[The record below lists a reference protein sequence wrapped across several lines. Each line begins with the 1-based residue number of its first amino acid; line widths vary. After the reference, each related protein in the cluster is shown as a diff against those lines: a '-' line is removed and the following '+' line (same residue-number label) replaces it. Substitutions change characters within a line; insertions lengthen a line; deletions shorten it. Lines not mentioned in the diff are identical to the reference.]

1 MGRDRWSAG
10 NPEVRRGLARQK
22 GQKGG
27 VHHYRKFSDDAKD
40 YVRVIDPKVI
50 LIDGRDLAEYM
61 IDYNLGIST
70 TITYDIKGVDS
81 DYFAED

>member
-1 MGRDRWSAG
+1 
-10 NPEVRRGLARQK
+10 
-22 GQKGG
+22 
-27 VHHYRKFSDDAKD
+27 
-40 YVRVIDPKVI
+40 VIDPKVI